1 MFQKQISLY
10 NTFDRHSNFVFHIKS
25 LLRSNKQSSEMKMK
39 IFSQTQNQQRIRLSS
54 THKMMNN
61 LLPRVNFHTVCRQF
75 QAVLLKVQCL
85 NSHNTAKVMK
95 RTRIYIL
102 SAKNSQ
108 CRRRNC
114 MSIVESSGYFG
125 VQIAAK
131 LNLYVRITKTDTTL
145 INFDSIFKD

>member
-39 IFSQTQNQQRIRLSS
+39 IFSNSKS
-54 THKMMNN
+54 TEDKVVEYSQDDEQF

-75 QAVLLKVQCL
+75 QAVLLIVQCL

-108 CRRRNC
+108 YRRRNC